1 MNDHVKAIPKKNALR
16 RVLNVTSEFGSLMS
30 VGREF
35 QSLGAKEENA
45 HHPSSRVLGTTKR
58 PL

>member
-1 MNDHVKAIPKKNALR
+1 MSLG
-16 RVLNVTSEFGSLMS
+16 EFGSLMS